1 MPGNQSP
8 LQDPEAFSQ
17 LYARTHL
24 IIFRFVFG
32 LQGGP
37 AQEVED
43 LTCETYLRAWRGR
56 NGFKG
61 DDRDALRWLFTIA
74 RHLVIDAHR
83 RKKSRIDETNELLDD
98 ALLDKYFIIH
108 EEQPEELATRREQF
122 IHLWTLLQSLPF
134 EKREMIVLRF
144 ILGWQVKQIA
154 EYLHMEENTVSVNI
168 RRILEG
174 LRRNWSL
181 DEHK

>member
-1 MPGNQSP
+1 MPGNQFP

-43 LTCETYLRAWRGR
+43 LTCETFLRAWRGR

-61 DDRDALRWLFTIA
+61 DEQDALRWLFAIA

-98 ALLDKYFIIH
+98 ALHDKYFIVQG
-108 EEQPEELATRREQF
+108 EQPEELAARREQF
-122 IHLWTLLQSLPF
+122 KHLWVLLQNLAL
-134 EKREMIVLRF
+134 EKREMIVLRYM
-144 ILGWQVKQIA
+144 LGWQVKQIA
-154 EYLHMEENTVSVNI
+154 EYLHMEENTVSVSL

-174 LRRNWSL
+174 LRRDWSF
-181 DEHK
+181 E